1 MSSRVLIT
9 GCAGFIGSR
18 LAKRINGAGFEVVA
32 SARSPSPELARELGM
47 PVMALDVL
55 HAPDDV
61 PQVEVIIHCA
71 TANDILSRDFEAG
84 LALSVCGTRNVL
96 ELARRRG
103 VTRVIFL
110 STLQVY
116 GTELAGEITEATPP
130 CCESAYA
137 LNHFFGEELCRMY
150 ARNHGLDIAV
160 LRPANVYGVPD
171 VSSVKRTTLVPMCFV
186 EEALNSGAV
195 TLRSSGRQR
204 RNFVSTDA
212 VADVCLRLL
221 EDFPQGLQVVN
232 VASDWLCSVREIAEM
247 TCEVYREKYG
257 KPLPLSILSQE
268 PQQGGH
274 FAVGSRFSGLR
285 CTIEESRST
294 MRGAISGLFD
304 NLPKGQP

>member
-18 LAKRINGAGFEVVA
+18 LAKRASAAGLQVVA
-32 SARSPSPELARELGM
+32 SARSPSEDLVRELGM
-47 PVMALDVL
+47 PVLALDVL
-55 HAPDDV
+55 HAPHDV
-61 PQVEVIIHCA
+61 PEVDAIIHCA

-103 VTRVIFL
+103 GTRVIFL

-116 GTELAGEITEATPP
+116 GTELVGEITEDTPP

-137 LNHFFGEELCRMY
+137 LNHFFGEELCRMV
-150 ARNHGLDIAV
+150 ARNHGMDIVA

-171 VSSVKRTTLVPMCFV
+171 VSTVKRSTLVPMCFAD
-186 EEALNSGAV
+186 EALKSGAV

-232 VASDWLCSVREIAEM
+232 AASNWLCSVREIAEM

-257 KPLPLSILSQE
+257 KPLQLNILSEE
-268 PQQGGH
+268 PRQGSH

-285 CTIEESRST
+285 CTMEESRSF
-294 MRGAISGLFD
+294 MRGVISGLFD
-304 NLPKGQP
+304 NLQKDLP